1 MFDVSCVVVDY
12 LLLSTD
18 ILRFRPVVLMVVNYL
33 HQFFIYYLQGY
44 FCPIIFFALLH
55 LQTFSPCLE
64 FAQTME
70 FIIDILFLINSKLR
84 IVLNSASVE
93 FAQ

>member
-1 MFDVSCVVVDY
+1 MFDASCVVVDY

-44 FCPIIFFALLH
+44 FCPI
-55 LQTFSPCLE
+55 
-64 FAQTME
+64 
-70 FIIDILFLINSKLR
+70 LFLPFYTCKNLR
-84 IVLNSASVE
+84 PVLNLHR
-93 FAQ
+93 QWNL

>member
-44 FCPIIFFALLH
+44 FCPVFFLPFY
-55 LQTFSPCLE
+55 TCK
-64 FAQTME
+64 
-70 FIIDILFLINSKLR
+70 NLR
-84 IVLNSASVE
+84 PVLNLHR
-93 FAQ
+93 QWNL

>member
-44 FCPIIFFALLH
+44 FCPMFF
-55 LQTFSPCLE
+55 
-64 FAQTME
+64 
-70 FIIDILFLINSKLR
+70 FLPFYTCKNLR
-84 IVLNSASVE
+84 PVLNLHR
-93 FAQ
+93 QWNL

>member
-44 FCPIIFFALLH
+44 FCPIFFFCPSTLAKIYAL
-55 LQTFSPCLE
+55 S
-64 FAQTME
+64 
-70 FIIDILFLINSKLR
+70 
-84 IVLNSASVE
+84 
-93 FAQ
+93 